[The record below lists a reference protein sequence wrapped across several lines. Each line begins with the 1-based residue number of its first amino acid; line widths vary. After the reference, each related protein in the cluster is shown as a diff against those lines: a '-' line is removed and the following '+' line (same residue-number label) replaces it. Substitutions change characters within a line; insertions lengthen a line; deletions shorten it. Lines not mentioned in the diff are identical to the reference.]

1 MTLHDRILSVYRGQ
15 TPDVVPFMLDL
26 SHWFYHK
33 HGMPWDLSRAYDKPE
48 CELIDYHKAHGVGFY
63 MPNLAALYSASYADS
78 VSSEITHSS
87 AEALGGCSLGEVS
100 LAKGDHASR
109 ITWSL
114 STPLGSIER
123 KRVWHEQTY
132 SWAISGWGVKTEHD
146 LRILGCAMSSMEFSP
161 RWDRYQAWADY
172 VGDCGVVY
180 MPAGYS
186 AIGQLLNY
194 WMGIE
199 GTMYAVYDWP
209 ETMHEVV
216 DQINQR
222 NLDLIDLLA
231 SSPAEII
238 IMGDNISADVQP
250 PHFFDKWSR
259 PYYAEAISRLH
270 KAGKYVAVHIDGK
283 LRGALRMVRD
293 AGADCADAVTPA
305 PMGDLTPEECRAEAG
320 PDFILS
326 GGVSPDLWLPNVS
339 TEDFKAAVIRWLD
352 LRKLSPRLIAN
363 AGDQVPPGAVED
375 RIEIMR
381 DLVETHGRF

>member
-1 MTLHDRILSVYRGQ
+1 MTLRERILSVYQGQ
-15 TPDVVPFMLDL
+15 IPDVVPFMLDL

-33 HGMPWDLSRAYDKPE
+33 HGMPWDLSRAYEEPE
-48 CELIDYHKAHGVGFY
+48 RELINYHKAHGIGFY
-63 MPNLAALYSASYADS
+63 MPNLASFYSTRYTNGVTAE
-78 VSSEITHSS
+78 VTHPSSPLTHHSS
-87 AEALGGCSLGEVS
+87 L
-100 LAKGDHASR
+100 
-109 ITWSL
+109 ITWRYN
-114 STPLGSIER
+114 TPLGRIER
-123 KRVWHEQTY
+123 TRLWHEQTY
-132 SWAISGWGVKTEHD
+132 SWAISSCGVKTEHD
-146 LRILGCAMSSMEFSP
+146 LKVLGHALGSMEFAP
-161 RWDRYQAWADY
+161 HWDRYQAWADY
-172 VGDCGVVY
+172 VGDHGVVY

-186 AIGQLLNY
+186 AMGQLLHY
-194 WMGIE
+194 WMGVE
-199 GTMYAVYDWP
+199 GTMYAIYDWP

-216 DQINQR
+216 DQINR
-222 NLDLIDLLA
+222 CNLDLIDLLA
-231 SSPAEII
+231 SSPAEIV

-270 KAGKYVAVHIDGK
+270 AAGKYVAVHIDGK

-293 AGADCADAVTPA
+293 TGADCADAVTPV

-326 GGVSPDLWLPNVS
+326 GGISPDLWLPNVS

-363 AGDQVPPGAVED
+363 AGDQVPPGALED

-381 DLVETHGRF
+381 DLVETHGRFY